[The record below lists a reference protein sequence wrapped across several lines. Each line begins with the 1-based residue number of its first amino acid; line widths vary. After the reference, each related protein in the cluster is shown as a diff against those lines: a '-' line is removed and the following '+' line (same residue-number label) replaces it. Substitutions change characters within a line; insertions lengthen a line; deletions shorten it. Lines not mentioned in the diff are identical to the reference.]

1 MASAPD
7 TKPPSQSSHSPGRA
21 CLGLGSAWPRTVR
34 STDGQSPRGRGAG
47 RAPGGGVAGGA
58 LRRLRGGAVHWGGQA
73 GGSGKRGWGLH
84 ARPVRSFMCALQTC
98 ARMIKTGF
106 SGYRRVSVS
115 HGIWGVLPVLSHL
128 PISNSDDLQFFNV

>member
-1 MASAPD
+1 M
-7 TKPPSQSSHSPGRA
+7 
-21 CLGLGSAWPRTVR
+21 
-34 STDGQSPRGRGAG
+34 
-47 RAPGGGVAGGA
+47 
-58 LRRLRGGAVHWGGQA
+58 HWGGQA

-106 SGYRRVSVS
+106 SGYRRVRLT
-115 HGIWGVLPVLSHL
+115 WDLGVLPVLSHL